1 MTAVAIVFI
10 LLNVELLLLLGIFL
24 TLRGI
29 NRSIKHQTALDELD
43 REERGEAQT
52 PSLLAGRR

>member
-10 LLNVELLLLLGIFL
+10 LLNVELLLLGIFL

-43 REERGEAQT
+43 REERAEAQT